1 MGIRRCAARRRTR
14 DAATVAG
21 CVGLSFVAFA
31 FLGAPAFAAPS
42 TPTPATVTG
51 TPCTSSAH
59 ACVDLTTQRAWL
71 LQNGAVALG
80 PVGVS
85 SGGPGK
91 ETPEGTFKVE
101 WKDKNHKSA
110 EQNGTPMP
118 YSVFFAAGGVAFHGG
133 SLSRASAGCVHLDDK
148 DAIAFYN
155 DLKIGDEVQV
165 KATPPGEAKQQDE
178 NSDSS
183 SGPRSDADPAD
194 SSESGTSS
202 GPTAEPASGAT
213 ATGTSGSAPRSGAP
227 SATGHPSPSKATRSS
242 APNGSLLGARNGP
255 LVP

>member
-1 MGIRRCAARRRTR
+1 M
-14 DAATVAG
+14 ATVAG
-21 CVGLSFVAFA
+21 CVGLSFAAFA

-42 TPTPATVTG
+42 TPSAPAPDTVTG
-51 TPCTSSAH
+51 TPCTSTAH

-71 LQNGAVALG
+71 LQNGAVTLG

-194 SSESGTSS
+194 NSEAGTSS
-202 GPTAEPASGAT
+202 DSAAEPASGAT
-213 ATGTSGSAPRSGAP
+213 STATGGSTPK
-227 SATGHPSPSKATRSS
+227 ATGHPGGATRSS
-242 APNGSLLGARNGP
+242 APSGSLLGARNGP
-255 LVP
+255 LAP